1 AEDRILETYINNLSE
16 GAPNAIYGH
25 LQDAGF
31 LYVARMLG
39 GTKLDPTL
47 ISALVER
54 WRPETHTFHLPW
66 GECTITLEDVSLQL
80 GLPVDGEVVTGP
92 VLSADWSATCE
103 QLLGKVPNKFKG
115 SRIEMKWLEDNFKTI
130 EASASDV
137 EKEQFAR
144 AFILKL
150 IGGLLMPDKSRN
162 LVHLRWLLLLT
173 NLKEAGQLSW
183 GSAVLATL
191 YREMCRATQPEKAK
205 IGGCML
211 LLQSWAWYRLP
222 FLRPRVDLPY
232 EFPLVIWWN
241 NPARHSGIP
250 TELEDIRLAL
260 DQQTEEEFVWMPYA
274 NPRIQE
280 CIPVEFLANR
290 NIWQVK
296 VPLIVFAT
304 VEMHE
309 SNRVMRQFG
318 CMQRIPSSPQKLDDL
333 HNIDLR
339 GRLEED
345 WSSFHQKYIEIWQRR
360 YDYLPTR
367 EPFLTLELATSPD
380 YMDWFRHNGKPYLL
394 SALERS
400 RQRHRRRQRRGPINP
415 RSGEHV
421 AGRSTSTPASHG
433 EPIVLQPPGAYFV
446 QPPPTIPYY
455 VSMLPATSMYPVPL
469 TTLTFYPESAY
480 ATPYNYPL
488 MVPQTPP
495 TTFFYLGGSSLQPPT
510 HIKGDVRCATRTQTQ
525 SSTKEGD
532 EVGDQHGRAR
542 EDEDEDDEESPT
554 QTVRQNPRR
563 ARHLP
568 NCDTHSG
575 HQ

>member
-1 AEDRILETYINNLSE
+1 MANQLIRLDEKYISAVQLQMAEDRILETYINNLSE
-16 GAPNAIYGH
+16 GAPDAIYGH

-54 WRPETHTFHLPW
+54 WRPEAHTFHLPC

-80 GLPVDGEVVTGP
+80 GLPVDGEVVMGP

-115 SRIEMKWLEDNFKTI
+115 SRIEMRWLEDNFKTI

-137 EKEQFAR
+137 EKEQFVR

-162 LVHLRWLLLLT
+162 LVHLRWLLLLA
-173 NLKEAGQLSW
+173 NLKEAGRLSW

-222 FLRPRVDLPY
+222 FLRPQVDLPY

-290 NIWQVK
+290 NIWYVK

-304 VEMHE
+304 VEIHE

-345 WSSFHQKYIEIWQRR
+345 WSTFHQKYIDIWQRR

-367 EPFLTLELATSPD
+367 EPFLTPELATSPD

-400 RQRHRRRQRRGPINP
+400 RQRRRRRQRQGPI
-415 RSGEHV
+415 
-421 AGRSTSTPASHG
+421 
-433 EPIVLQPPGAYFV
+433 I
-446 QPPPTIPYY
+446 
-455 VSMLPATSMYPVPL
+455 
-469 TTLTFYPESAY
+469 
-480 ATPYNYPL
+480 
-488 MVPQTPP
+488 
-495 TTFFYLGGSSLQPPT
+495 LGQENMS
-510 HIKGDVRCATRTQTQ
+510 R
-525 SSTKEGD
+525 
-532 EVGDQHGRAR
+532 GDQHLLQLHTNTRLSCNHLVSMVHIFFVLTQFILHKHHTIIHCINAFSRCIFPTIATHHTILRA
-542 EDEDEDDEESPT
+542 DATSNIDVSGIVDNSHLLS
-554 QTVRQNPRR
+554 TVGLCNTIQLSSDSVANTPNNVFLPRWVILATADSYR
-563 ARHLP
+563 GG
-568 NCDTHSG
+568 CTMGD
-575 HQ
+575 